1 MEGEKFH
8 NELEGKKIFPKNPNC
23 VFIKAFM
30 EVHSLIYIVMGQEA
44 MIFPQQRNKRAVM
57 ANINLLL
64 HLGNKIYDTMNK
76 ISKDIPL

>member
-8 NELEGKKIFPKNPNC
+8 NELEGKKIPPKNQNC

-30 EVHSLIYIVMGQEA
+30 EVQSLIYIVMGQEA